1 MIKRRLA
8 GRDGFDLIVV
18 RLVLEAG
25 PEPHASCLVAF
36 PHDGIFHGG
45 RSQVRIIGV
54 VHHAVGEELALY
66 PCGLGRRR
74 KKRVLLRANQLIR
87 SRPS

>member
-1 MIKRRLA
+1 MIKRRLVVR
-8 GRDGFDLIVV
+8 GGINLVVV

-25 PEPHASCLVAF
+25 SRPRASCLVAF
-36 PHDGIFHGG
+36 PHDGVFHGG
-45 RSQVRIIGV
+45 RSQVRIVGV
-54 VHHAVGEELALY
+54 VHRAVGEELAFY
-66 PCGLGRRR
+66 PCGPGRRR